1 MECKNLLLELEASGL
16 EERLSTA
23 AVAHLDQCIH
33 CSGLVADLKAI
44 QSASIELAEI
54 EPPARVWVSLRNQME
69 SEGLIREPAAEV
81 VGTGSRSA
89 LRPWFR
95 PALAGAYMA
104 LLLVAAGMLGV
115 RSPQFDSPDGPLV
128 RMPAALAPA
137 AADAGRTEIRERNP
151 VVAASYTQG
160 LEVIDNFIR
169 LCEKTVREQPNNETA
184 REYLYDAY
192 QQKAT
197 LLATTMERGAWGD

>member
-1 MECKNLLLELEASGL
+1 MQCKNLMQELETAGL
-16 EERLSTA
+16 EEHLSPA
-23 AVAHLDQCIH
+23 AVTHLDGCAH

-44 QSASIELAEI
+44 QSASLELAEV
-54 EPPARVWVSLRNQME
+54 EPPQRIWVSLRNQLE

-81 VGTGSRSA
+81 VVAGSRSS

-115 RSPQFDSPDGPLV
+115 RDPQVNPAGPMVAMPQDLV
-128 RMPAALAPA
+128 PA

-192 QQKAT
+192 QQKAS
-197 LLATTMERGAWGD
+197 LLAMTMERGAWGD